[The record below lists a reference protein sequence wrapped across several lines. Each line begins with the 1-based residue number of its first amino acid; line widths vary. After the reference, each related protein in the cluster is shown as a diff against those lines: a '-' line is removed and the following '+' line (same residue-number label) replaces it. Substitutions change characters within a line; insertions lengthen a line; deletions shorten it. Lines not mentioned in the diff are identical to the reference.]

1 MYRILI
7 VSEDAFLR
15 NMVAHSLSD
24 LGAEL
29 RSAAGTEQMQQM
41 CSRSLYDLV
50 IVLDVGVLLDGR
62 DMMRR
67 LRPEGIR
74 RPQFYVVS
82 WQQSEHTVMSLLES
96 GADQYLTFPVSL
108 QRLRRKVV
116 TDLERAYGASV

>member
-15 NMVAHSLSD
+15 NMVSHSLSD

-29 RSAAGTEQMQQM
+29 RSAAGMEQMKLM
-41 CSRSLYDLV
+41 CSRSLFDLV

-62 DMMRR
+62 DLMRR

-82 WQQSEHTVMSLLES
+82 WQQTEHTVMSLLES
-96 GADQYLTFPVSL
+96 GADQCMTFPISL
-108 QRLRRKVV
+108 HRLRRKVINE
-116 TDLERAYGASV
+116 LQRA